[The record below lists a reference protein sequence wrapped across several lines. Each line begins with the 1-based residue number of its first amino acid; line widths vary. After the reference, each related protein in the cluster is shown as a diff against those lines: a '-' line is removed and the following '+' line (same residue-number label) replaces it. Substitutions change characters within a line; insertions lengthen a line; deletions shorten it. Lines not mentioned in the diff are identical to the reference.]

1 MSIVV
6 ASPTLRTLVVAGAVL
21 ASLTGVAAAQQ
32 TPSCPKPPMPAC
44 IDDLT
49 TFVSADRMVECQSAV
64 KVYIDVTMNYMA
76 CRQNMD
82 SATNAELIAA
92 VNRFNCR
99 LMGGENCQ
107 QPTDK

>member
-1 MSIVV
+1 MTIAV
-6 ASPTLRTLVVAGAVL
+6 ANRTLRAFAAAGAVF

-32 TPSCPKPPMPAC
+32 APSCPKPPMPAC

-107 QPTDK
+107 QPAGK

>member
-1 MSIVV
+1 MTIAA
-6 ASPTLRTLVVAGAVL
+6 ASRTLRALAAAGAVL
-21 ASLTGVAAAQQ
+21 ASLTAVAVAQQ
-32 TPSCPKPPMPAC
+32 SPVCEKPPMPVC

-49 TFVSADRMVECQSAV
+49 TFVSADRMVECQNAV

-107 QPTDK
+107 QPAAQ